1 MTLDESLRR
10 ELMTMRYG
18 ICIWNFYAETT
29 TLPELV
35 HEFADMGFDAAS
47 FTTAQLRTL
56 PRDEVQAAATAVRDR
71 DVAVTLHGNFEID
84 VTEVLGFVETF
95 ASSLLT
101 VTCDAAMTTDSRGTF
116 HDAARMAPFL
126 GAILDATEGTEVR
139 VGVEDFPL
147 DDAALDF
154 YRADLEPLLASPRYG
169 MLIDVG
175 HMNMR
180 LTDVEYFDGVG
191 VRDYFA
197 NAPLPVVEVHLHDN
211 DGHSDQHAYFGFGN
225 IEFGEVAA
233 ALDEI
238 GFDGVSTIEIAP
250 GFFGMDREEAKPHA
264 RESLRRWRE
273 LWPRVS

>member
-1 MTLDESLRR
+1 MDV
-10 ELMTMRYG
+10 RYG
-18 ICIWNFYAETT
+18 ICLWNFYAETT

-35 HEFADMGFDAAS
+35 DEFADMGFDAAS
-47 FTTAQLRTL
+47 FTTAHLRRL
-56 PRDEVQAAATAVRDR
+56 PPDEVQAAATAALDR

-84 VTEVLGFVETF
+84 VREVLGFVETF
-95 ASSLLT
+95 ASNLLT
-101 VTCDAAMTTDSRGTF
+101 VTCDAAMVTDSRGTF
-116 HDAARMAPFL
+116 HDPARMAPFL

-139 VGVEDFPL
+139 VGIEDFPL
-147 DDAALDF
+147 DEAALDH

-180 LTDVEYFDGVG
+180 RTSVPYFDGLSVA
-191 VRDYFA
+191 DYFA
-197 NAPLPVVEVHLHDN
+197 AAPLPVIEVHLHDN
-211 DGHSDQHAYFGFGN
+211 DGLSDQHAHFGFGN

>member
-1 MTLDESLRR
+1 MTV
-10 ELMTMRYG
+10 RYG
-18 ICIWNFYAETT
+18 VCIWNFYAETT

-56 PRDEVQAAATAVRDR
+56 PPDEVQAAAVAASDR
-71 DVAVTLHGNFEID
+71 DVAVTLHGNFEIE
-84 VTEVLGFVETF
+84 VGEVLGFVETF

-101 VTCDAAMTTDSRGTF
+101 VTCDAAMTTDSRATF

-126 GAILDATEGTEVR
+126 GAVLDATDGTEVR

-147 DDAALDF
+147 DEAAVDF
-154 YRADLEPLLASPRYG
+154 YRADLEPLLASARYG

-180 LTDVEYFDGVG
+180 LTGGGYFEGMSVG
-191 VRDYFA
+191 DYFA
-197 NAPLPVVEVHLHDN
+197 AAPLPVVEVHLHDN
-211 DGHSDQHAYFGFGN
+211 DGLTDQHAYLGFGN

-250 GFFGMDREEAKPHA
+250 GFYGMDREEAKPHA

-273 LWPRVS
+273 LWPPES

>member
-1 MTLDESLRR
+1 
-10 ELMTMRYG
+10 MRYG
-18 ICIWNFYAETT
+18 ICTWNFYAETT

-35 HEFADMGFDAAS
+35 REFADAGFNAAS
-47 FTTAQLRTL
+47 FTTAHLRRL
-56 PRDEVQAAATAVRDR
+56 PPDEVQAAAVAALDR
-71 DVAVTLHGNFEID
+71 DVAVTLHGNFEI
-84 VTEVLGFVETF
+84 EVGEALGFVEVF
-95 ASSLLT
+95 ASSLLS

-126 GAILDATEGTEVR
+126 RAILDATEGTEVR

-147 DDAALDF
+147 DEAALDY

-180 LTDVEYFDGVG
+180 LTGWGYFEGLSVA
-191 VRDYFA
+191 DYFA
-197 NAPLPVVEVHLHDN
+197 AAPLPVIEVHLHDN
-211 DGHSDQHAYFGFGN
+211 DGLSDQHAHFGFGN

-233 ALDEI
+233 ALAEI
-238 GFDGVSTIEIAP
+238 G
-250 GFFGMDREEAKPHA
+250 HA

-273 LWPRVS
+273 LWPPAS